1 VSEESELD
9 LVIEKVVSAR
19 AAGMTPQEMFGGPRD
34 WIDQGVPPV
43 AFVIGNAINGLTTG
57 IWCAVAAEVLV
68 ILVRLV
74 QRQTL
79 RHAFSG
85 AVGVGIAVLIA
96 RATGKAKNYFLPGI
110 VINAVYAVAF
120 LVSAVIGKPLV
131 GVIMRYLDERPKAWH
146 DHPRVKRA
154 YTEATI
160 GWAFVSIAR
169 VAVQESL
176 RRLDLTGWLAV
187 SKLAMGWPLYLAA
200 LALTKPYI
208 AWRTQGL
215 EVPAEPEAEAGG
227 EDAGDDAADRVDE
240 TDAAGR
246 GDDLDGVG
254 GERRV
259 GADEPDAQR
268 RRGRVGQRK
277 TGQ

>member
-1 VSEESELD
+1 MSEETELD
-9 LVIEKVVSAR
+9 IAIEKVVTAR
-19 AAGMTPQEMFGGPRD
+19 AASMDPKEMFGGPRD

-43 AFVIGNAINGLTTG
+43 AFVVGNAIGGLSAG
-57 IWCAVAAEVLV
+57 IWSAVVAEVLV

-74 QRQTL
+74 SRETL

-85 AVGVGIAVLIA
+85 AFGVLIAVLIA
-96 RATGKAKNYFLPGI
+96 RATHKAKNYFLPGI
-110 VINAVYAVAF
+110 IINGVYAVAF
-120 LVSAVIGKPLV
+120 LVSAIVRKPLV
-131 GVIMRYLDERPKAWH
+131 GIIMRYLDERPKAWH

-154 YTEATI
+154 YTEATL

-208 AWRTQGL
+208 AWRTRGL
-215 EVPAEPEAEAGG
+215 EVPADPEAETGG
-227 EDAGDDAADRVDE
+227 EDARDDAADGVAE
-240 TDAAGR
+240 TDAPGG

-259 GADEPDAQR
+259 RADEPHA
-268 RRGRVGQRK
+268 
-277 TGQ
+277 